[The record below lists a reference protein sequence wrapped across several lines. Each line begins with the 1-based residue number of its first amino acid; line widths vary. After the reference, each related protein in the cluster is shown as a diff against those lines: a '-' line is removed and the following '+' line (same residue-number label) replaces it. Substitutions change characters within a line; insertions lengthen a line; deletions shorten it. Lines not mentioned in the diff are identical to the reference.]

1 MMHEEKHIDELLMAY
16 LLNELET
23 SDIQKVE
30 LWLSESDEN
39 QAKYNDIIQIWDASQ
54 NVNEFHFDAEKAWSK
69 VSDKIESKPF
79 YSTTWLRVAAAI
91 LVLFGAAATF
101 YKTFSVVDTT
111 ELYAG
116 AEVKIDTLIDGSII
130 TLNQKSSIKYL
141 ADFNE
146 GHREI
151 SLEGEAFFDIERDE
165 SKPFIINLN
174 QSKVTVLGTS
184 FNIKSETN
192 DELVRVFVKSGV
204 VLFEYLPNDSSST
217 YLSIELRAGDKV
229 VFNKETHQLEAM
241 DEASTSNVD
250 MYWINKELV
259 FDGIALHKVAKILE
273 VVYDVKITFTE
284 LQSKECLLTANF
296 QNAEIDQIM
305 AVISTTFELE
315 LTQTDNH
322 YVLKGLSC
330 EEN

>member
-16 LLNELET
+16 LLNELD
-23 SDIQKVE
+23 SNDIQKVE

-39 QAKYNDIIQIWDASQ
+39 QAKYNEVIQIWDASQ
-54 NVNEFHFDAEKAWSK
+54 NVNEFHFDADKAWEK
-69 VSDKIESKPF
+69 VSDKIEATPF
-79 YSTTWLRVAAAI
+79 YTATWLRVAAAI
-91 LVLFGAAATF
+91 LVMIGATATF
-101 YKTFSVVDTT
+101 YKTFSTVDST
-111 ELYAG
+111 ELYA
-116 AEVKIDTLIDGSII
+116 ENEMKIETLIDGSVI
-130 TLNQKSSIKYL
+130 TLNENSSIKYL
-141 ADFNE
+141 ASFNE
-146 GHREI
+146 DQREI

-165 SKPFIINLN
+165 TKPFIINLN
-174 QSKVTVLGTS
+174 HSKVTVLGTS
-184 FNIKSETN
+184 FNIKSETK

-204 VLFEYLPNDSSST
+204 VLFEYLPNDSSTT
-217 YLSIELRAGDKV
+217 YLSIELHAGDKV
-229 VFNKETHQLEAM
+229 VYNNETNQLEAM
-241 DEASTSNVD
+241 DEGSSSNVD

-273 VVYDVKITFTE
+273 VVYDVEISFTE
-284 LQSKECLLTANF
+284 EQSKECLLTANF

-305 AVISTTFELE
+305 VVISTTFELE